1 MTRHKLSGTLQ
12 QLLMWGTG
20 DPNQIVAGLGVAF
33 LLLAGL
39 WRFVGWVREAP
50 QKPDPW
56 DAEFERRL
64 EAPETQEVCC
74 HCSTPQEPGA
84 WFCKHCGSAV
94 GPYNNLM
101 PYVHI
106 FSEGEVFRNGVTGRF
121 RNRPFIFI
129 GYVLITLGINPIFAP
144 IYWFFLL
151 SNLKH
156 PHNEQ
161 ESVEDQDVQ

>member
-1 MTRHKLSGTLQ
+1 M
-12 QLLMWGTG
+12 
-20 DPNQIVAGLGVAF
+20 
-33 LLLAGL
+33 
-39 WRFVGWVREAP
+39 
-50 QKPDPW
+50 
-56 DAEFERRL
+56 
-64 EAPETQEVCC
+64 
-74 HCSTPQEPGA
+74 
-84 WFCKHCGSAV
+84 

-161 ESVEDQDVQ
+161 ESVEDQDVQP

>member
-1 MTRHKLSGTLQ
+1 ML
-12 QLLMWGTG
+12 GTG
-20 DPNQIVAGLGVAF
+20 DPNQTVAGLGVAF

-64 EAPETQEVCC
+64 EAPEALEVCC

-84 WFCKHCGSAV
+84 WFCKRCGSAV

-144 IYWFFLL
+144 IFWFFLFK
-151 SNLKH
+151 NLKRSKEAN
-156 PHNEQ
+156 PGEQ
-161 ESVEDQDVQ
+161 PEGVQS